1 MDENRKRDWNRHLV
15 LVPCPLQGHLNPML
29 SLASVF
35 HSKGFGVTLVLVQT
49 SSHPAATSWASD
61 DFFYES
67 LGGSD
72 GSISNAPDVDLMRFL
87 NEVNLKCKS
96 SFRDCLMG
104 LRMGRLRDRKLCV
117 VYDAIMYFSAEVS
130 DELEIPRVVLRTSI
144 VANFLGLSMLNQK
157 AYLPAQEDGAVK
169 AIQELIPSMRARDMP
184 VFDRSCPE
192 ATERVLAQIHESTS
206 TASAIVWNTLQ
217 TLEQALLHRLQSSLS
232 PPIFPIGPL
241 HKYRTRDPRRR
252 HHRSL
257 FAAETGARREEDR
270 IKCVSFLDSHPP
282 GSVVY
287 VSTGSLVRL
296 SRSELAEMARGL
308 ADCGQPFLWAVE
320 LSSAH
325 DGDIAQLI
333 PRGEEL
339 LCAAADCHPNAP
351 SMRGLVVAWA
361 PQEEVL
367 AHGSV
372 GCFWTHN
379 GWNSTLESMTEG
391 VPMLCWPR
399 VGDQKIIAG
408 FVTRVWRVGLELEC
422 DGNGGLERGRISRSI
437 KRLMAGEEGREIR
450 KRALEME
457 ETVELALSDGGCSS
471 QSLSKLVDFIQLL

>member
-1 MDENRKRDWNRHLV
+1 MWN
-15 LVPCPLQGHLNPML
+15 
-29 SLASVF
+29 A
-35 HSKGFGVTLVLVQT
+35 
-49 SSHPAATSWASD
+49 
-61 DFFYES
+61 
-67 LGGSD
+67 
-72 GSISNAPDVDLMRFL
+72 
-87 NEVNLKCKS
+87 
-96 SFRDCLMG
+96 
-104 LRMGRLRDRKLCV
+104 
-117 VYDAIMYFSAEVS
+117 
-130 DELEIPRVVLRTSI
+130 
-144 VANFLGLSMLNQK
+144 
-157 AYLPAQEDGAVK
+157 EDGAVK

-206 TASAIVWNTLQ
+206 TASAI
-217 TLEQALLHRLQSSLS
+217 SSLS

-325 DGDIAQLI
+325 DGDITQLI

-339 LCAAADCHPNAP
+339 LCAATDCHPNAP

-367 AHGSV
+367 AHGSI

-391 VPMLCWPR
+391 
-399 VGDQKIIAG
+399 KIIAG